1 MTTICRTLIF
11 LLIFAQALGAN
22 AGSSTTAAKPK
33 EKFGMAADNGAARK
47 DIEGNGAAAVTHVAG
62 LRLGE
67 IAHSS
72 DFGAAADRV
81 TDNTAAIQLMIDAP
95 PLPASVAEFPL
106 FPLECEIALG
116 TKFHMKSLVFKRNVG
131 IVYSPSDDLDR
142 PPQSGAGRT
151 NERHYFTNR
160 QYSDGTSV
168 NETVLEAPHHP
179 ALSLDI
185 RQDIARVG
193 TSPANEFA
201 SVVIRKENNTKWQ
214 LGRYTDDS
222 FAVNAYNQQQTV
234 NIGTSSLTATPILG
248 NRVTGATSGA
258 WGTLVSVAAD
268 SSTIAMQH
276 LFFTDGERLKYQ
288 IQRAIT
294 GISKSVNATIIAKAH
309 GYRVGESV
317 TLDRIA
323 GMTELNGVTATIL
336 ATPTADTFTI
346 DVDTTTF
353 GTYSNGGI
361 ALAELTSKKAFSK
374 VRTANGVKHNRFVA
388 RGNAQLGAGTNLPL
402 YRATDSWTVGGSL
415 GIESADADGTNSSF
429 GSTVAQIRLAN
440 DLQNPTDGISAR
452 VDTAGRRVNITNQA
466 GQGLLSFMTN
476 TQQVETSTLY
486 ATSVLAAPVVRV
498 GKPFSLSLPQIVSGA
513 GSPEGVVTAPKG
525 SLYLNT
531 DGGVGMTLYVK
542 EMGAGNTGWA
552 AK

>member
-1 MTTICRTLIF
+1 MKTICRTLIL
-11 LLIFAQALGAN
+11 LLIFAQALVAN
-22 AGSSTTAAKPK
+22 AGSSTTTAKPK
-33 EKFGMAADNGAARK
+33 EKFRTAADNGAAR
-47 DIEGNGAAAVTHVAG
+47 DIAKNGTAAATHVAE
-62 LRLGE
+62 LRTGE

-72 DFGAAADRV
+72 DFGAVADGV
-81 TDNTAAIQLMIDAP
+81 TDNTAAIQIMIDAP
-95 PLPASVAEFPL
+95 PLPANVSEYPR

-116 TKFHMKSLVFKRNVG
+116 SKFHMKSLVFKRNVG

-222 FAVNAYNQQQTV
+222 FAVHAYNQQQTV
-234 NIGTSSLTATPILG
+234 NIGTSSLNATPTPG

-258 WGTLVSVAAD
+258 RGTLVSIAPG

-276 LFFTDGERLKYQ
+276 LFFADGEKLKYQ
-288 IQRAIT
+288 IQRAIA
-294 GISKSVNATIIAKAH
+294 GVSKAANATITAPAH
-309 GYRVGESV
+309 GYIAGESV
-317 TLDRIA
+317 TFDRLA

-336 ATPTADTFTI
+336 ATPTADTFTVN
-346 DVDTTTF
+346 VDTRAF
-353 GTYSNGGI
+353 GAYTHGGI
-361 ALAELTSKKAFSK
+361 ALAEQTSDTAFST
-374 VRTANGVKHNRFVA
+374 VNTAYGVKHNRFVA

-415 GIESADADGTNSSF
+415 GVESANTDGTNSSF
-429 GSTVAQIRLAN
+429 GSTVAQFRLAN
-440 DLQNPTDGISAR
+440 DLQNPTDGISAK

-486 ATSVLAAPVVRV
+486 ATSVLAAPVIRV
-498 GKPFSLSLPQIVSGA
+498 GKPFGLSLPQIVSGA
-513 GSPEGVVTAPKG
+513 GSPEGVVTAPRG

-531 DGGVGMTLYVK
+531 EGGVGATLYVK